1 MIDNNKITSEAK
13 IEKGLMNQL
22 SSLGYTPRLDIKT
35 ISDIE
40 NNIRVHLNR
49 LNKEPLK
56 NTILTDDQFDSILKQ
71 FKNCDVF
78 GAASLF
84 EDKITIK
91 KTNKESYRLRCYDP
105 NNRENN
111 IFEYS
116 HQIKSQSNYVNI
128 GDVTIF
134 MNGFPICHIELK
146 KSGIDISEAYNQ
158 ILRYKI
164 ENFDNNI
171 YKFTR
176 IFIVSNNEFTKY
188 FSNNHFNNTKRDHK
202 YYFNWS
208 DNENKS
214 LNNIT
219 DFANSFFNQEV
230 LFNLISKYTILT
242 HDKLVMILRPYQY
255 YAVQA
260 IIQKI
265 KDTNT
270 LNYEITDIDE
280 RSKKLNGYIY
290 HATGSGKTLTSFKVC
305 EVLASDSSINKIIFL
320 VDRIDLNRQTMDE
333 FKKFSGEDLDE
344 TPSSVIL
351 EKQLSDPTNKII
363 VTTIQKMHRLL
374 NKSDNRFIKNNK
386 QILSANNIFIIDE
399 CHRTQFG
406 RMHKDIRKNFIHSRL
421 IGFTGTPIYKEV
433 RKNDEIITSDIFGH
447 ELHNYKMMDAIKDGN
462 ILKFKIQYVKGPTSE
477 LKVGNDI
484 ETTIDKLDTK
494 GFFKSDKYIQKIVCF
509 INNNIKKKNTPELK
523 TMLATSSIENAIKLY
538 WEFRKSYPD
547 LNIATIFSYLD
558 NDENIEVG
566 ELGEHSKHKLE
577 EIITDYN
584 STYNKSFS
592 TSDLKQY
599 YSSIQNNLKNKGDDK
614 VKIQLIIV
622 VEMLTTG
629 FDCKYIDTI
638 YLDKKLITY
647 KLIQTISRTNRIFN
661 AKKSIANVISLRT
674 FKKDVDDAIRIYN
687 NGNLIDSIDRDSL
700 QLCIEKINDLIDQ
713 LKLKWETPNDATCII
728 GEDEQREFITIFKKL
743 NKRITAAKIFL
754 EFDMNMINITHDEIE
769 GYKSV
774 YQNIYEKVKNE
785 IITAEIIKEIDFELE
800 IFEDEINVDYIL
812 NLVKNIKIES
822 PTYKV
827 DIKIIM
833 DKINTISSKTKREL
847 IKSFVQNWIDKMKI
861 GEDDWKNEDLYEAYS
876 NHKMDRIIT
885 AIEEYCEKFNLDI
898 NLIKEVYSR
907 RDFEGKDIHAYEK
920 EIDNAFIIK
929 PKFLERIQIIK
940 NIESIIIDIDSGLDI
955 KHIEL
960 LNSRNRTGA

>member
-91 KTNKESYRLRCYDP
+91 KTNKESYRLICYDP

-176 IFIVSNNEFTKY
+176 IFIVSNNEYTKY
-188 FSNNHFNNTKRDHK
+188 FANNHFNNTKRDHK

-219 DFANSFFNQEV
+219 DFANSFFDQEV

-242 HDKLVMILRPYQY
+242 NDKLIMILRPYQY

-333 FKKFSGEDLDE
+333 YKKFSGEDLDE
-344 TPSSVIL
+344 TPSSGVL

-406 RMHKDIRKNFIHSRL
+406 DMHKDIRKNFIHSRL

-433 RKNDEIITSDIFGH
+433 SKDFQTTPDIFGQ
-447 ELHNYKMMDAIKDGN
+447 ELHNYKMVNAIEDGN
-462 ILKFKIQYVKGPTSE
+462 VLKFRIQYVKGPTTD
-477 LKVGNDI
+477 LKVDEDI
-484 ETTIDKLDTK
+484 ETTADRLDTE
-494 GFFKSDKYIQKIVCF
+494 GFFKSDKYIQKIAYF
-509 INNNIKKKNTPELK
+509 INNNIKRKNTPELK
-523 TMLATSSIENAIKLY
+523 TMLTTSSIENAIKLY

-547 LNIATIFSYLD
+547 LNVATIFSFLD
-558 NDENIEVG
+558 NDKNIEID
-566 ELGEHSKHKLE
+566 EHSKHKLE
-577 EIITDYN
+577 EIIEDYN
-584 STYNKSFS
+584 ATYNKSFS
-592 TSDLKQY
+592 TNNLRQY

-614 VKIQLIIV
+614 FRIQLIIV
-622 VEMLTTG
+622 VNMLTTG

-638 YLDKKLITY
+638 YLDRKLITY
-647 KLIQTISRTNRIFN
+647 NLIQTISRTNRIFYD
-661 AKKSIANVISLRT
+661 AKKPIANVISLRT
-674 FKKDVDDAIRIYN
+674 FKRDVDFALGIYN
-687 NGNLIDSIDRDSL
+687 EGTLTGYIDKDSL
-700 QLCIEKINDLIDQ
+700 ESFIEKLNDCID
-713 LKLKWETPNDATCII
+713 KLKSKWKSPDAATHIRS
-728 GEDEQREFITIFKKL
+728 EDEQKEFITIIRTL
-743 NKRITAAKIFL
+743 NKLLSIAKTFL

-785 IITAEIIKEIDFELE
+785 IITAEIIKDIDFELE
-800 IFEDEINVDYIL
+800 TFEDEINVDYIL
-812 NLVKNIKIES
+812 DLVKNVKYDELSFEIELN
-822 PTYKV
+822 K
-827 DIKIIM
+827 IM
-833 DKINTISSKTKREL
+833 DKIKEISSKSKKEL
-847 IKSFVQNWIDKMKI
+847 IESFIQKWKEKMLV
-861 GEDDWKNEDLYEAYS
+861 GDDSWKNKDIQEAYIE
-876 NHKMDRIIT
+876 HRIERIIP
-885 AIEEYCEKFNLDI
+885 AIEEYCKNYNLDLD
-898 NLIKEVYSR
+898 LIKEVYFR
-907 RDFEGKDIHAYEK
+907 YHFEKKTINAYEK

-929 PKFLERIQIIK
+929 PKFLERKQIIK
-940 NIESIIIDIDSGLDI
+940 DVESFIIDLDTNI
-955 KHIEL
+955 IEMDNP